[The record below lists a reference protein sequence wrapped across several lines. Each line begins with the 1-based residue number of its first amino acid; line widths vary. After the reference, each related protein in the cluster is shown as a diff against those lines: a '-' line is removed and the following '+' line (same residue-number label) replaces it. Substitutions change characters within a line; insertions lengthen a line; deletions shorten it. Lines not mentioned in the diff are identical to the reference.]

1 MSTGLTPG
9 GFPYPNG
16 DDPVKNGD
24 DSIKALATAL
34 DPRTVKAIATG
45 SITVSTTGTP
55 ATGSA
60 VVTFPVG
67 RFAAA
72 APTQA
77 SLTSLNSLYLMARGA
92 MTATSMTITCRRV
105 DGATGAGSD
114 CNWLAL
120 AV

>member
-1 MSTGLTPG
+1 MALTPG
-9 GFPYPNG
+9 GFPYPVGTDRVMDG
-16 DDPVKNGD
+16 DDA
-24 DSIKALATAL
+24 IKALAEAL

-45 SITVSTTGTP
+45 SITVATTGTP
-55 ATGSA
+55 ATGS
-60 VVTFPVG
+60 VTVTFPVG
-67 RFAAA
+67 RFSAA

-77 SLTSLNSLYLMARGA
+77 SLTSLNNLYLMARGT
-92 MTATSMTITCRRV
+92 MNATSMVITCRRV